1 MEPIPQ
7 SCLVIIATAV
17 LVVAVLANPARRWM
31 MYSWLAGVLVV
42 QGLRFRFH
50 RLHKSDADSRNPKT
64 WAESIAL
71 NSVLSGSLWGVG
83 GSLLFVTTPV
93 PLQQA
98 FVAILLMGLAA
109 ASTTVTVAYLR
120 ANLAFIIAATLPL
133 VVACAWLAIEN
144 TDTVRATYALMTI
157 LLAIYLVFVSL
168 LAKQLNTSL
177 LDSFHRR
184 FQMEKLN
191 HDLEAQRRALHDA
204 RRVAEEAN
212 DMKTF
217 IMKFASHDTRN
228 YLTNLGITIERSS
241 LATTDPEIASMFRSQ
256 LVSTSNF
263 VNDIQ
268 YLANLMENS
277 LRPKLAAVRLQATL
291 AQVRN
296 DLLALA
302 HFRPLSL
309 TWDAPDVWVETDPTM
324 FERVVYNVT
333 LNAIQ
338 NTPAGGRVSLTASTV
353 RGNAGESLVRVQ
365 IDDTGRGMSP
375 SQVPD
380 LQSAA
385 VLGAA
390 SDNRTDDREH
400 LGLRIVAGFSQA
412 LGHTARMRSDIGQG
426 TCFELYLPETAAPEV
441 EQTELSQ
448 AYTEGLFLFVV
459 VVEDDPIYLATM
471 QGMIE
476 SMGHDV
482 IGALSGHD
490 ATQALA
496 AYDRIPDLLLCDY
509 RLGRGETGLDAASA
523 IRARARVSIPLIVMS
538 SETSELIE
546 DDVQSGGAEFFPKPV
561 DAQVLR
567 ARLSKLAKDLA
578 TR

>member
-1 MEPIPQ
+1 MAMTNDDPVERASQEQTRLLMEPIPQ
-7 SCLVIIATAV
+7 SCLVIVATAV
-17 LVVAVLANPARRWM
+17 LVVAILANPARRWM
-31 MYSWLAGVLVV
+31 MYSWLVGVLVV
-42 QGLRFRFH
+42 QGLRFRLH
-50 RLHKSDADSRNPKT
+50 RLHKTDANSRNPNT

-71 NSVLSGSLWGVG
+71 NSVLSGSLWGAG

-133 VVACAWLAIEN
+133 VIACAWLAIEN

-228 YLTNLGITIERSS
+228 YLTNLGITIDRSS
-241 LATTDPEIASMFRSQ
+241 LATTDPETASMFRSQ
-256 LVSTSNF
+256 LVSTANF

-291 AQVRN
+291 ARVHN

-375 SQVPD
+375 SQLPD

-385 VLGAA
+385 VLGAT

-412 LGHTARMRSDIGQG
+412 LGHPARMRSDVGQG
-426 TCFELYLPETAAPEV
+426 TCFELLLPETVAPEAAP
-441 EQTELSQ
+441 QTESGQ

-471 QGMIE
+471 QAMIE
-476 SMGHDV
+476 
-482 IGALSGHD
+482 
-490 ATQALA
+490 
-496 AYDRIPDLLLCDY
+496 
-509 RLGRGETGLDAASA
+509 
-523 IRARARVSIPLIVMS
+523 
-538 SETSELIE
+538 
-546 DDVQSGGAEFFPKPV
+546 
-561 DAQVLR
+561 
-567 ARLSKLAKDLA
+567 
-578 TR
+578 